1 MTPNYKLLF
10 EEAMALN
17 SYLEFELDLAE
28 EYALDLQI
36 QLQACQNE
44 DGDSDVATWGVASCE
59 WRSLMT
65 SCAGSTKRT
74 ALRHHMNI
82 TLN

>member
-1 MTPNYKLLF
+1 MVGNYKSITNLKCITMTPNYKLLF

-44 DGDSDVATWGVASCE
+44 DGDSDVATWGVDENGKIINMLAQ
-59 WRSLMT
+59 
-65 SCAGSTKRT
+65 
-74 ALRHHMNI
+74 
-82 TLN
+82 